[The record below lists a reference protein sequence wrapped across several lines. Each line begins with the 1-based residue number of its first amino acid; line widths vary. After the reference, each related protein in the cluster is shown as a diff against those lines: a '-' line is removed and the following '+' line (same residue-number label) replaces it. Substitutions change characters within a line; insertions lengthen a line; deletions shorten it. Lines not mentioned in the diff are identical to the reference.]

1 MLLSALSLF
10 LAMVQSH
17 TLQSDFTMTLS
28 MAQSQPVTYS
38 GSLLMQ
44 GERFRLEMLSMEAA
58 YDGKTLY
65 LYQAETD
72 ELTLSVPETNELNEV
87 NPFRMV
93 QQVLPLCNTS
103 ERKQKDGKETLITFT
118 PKDGEKVP
126 FRSASL
132 CLRTDDLMP
141 LSLEMREQK
150 QTSLLR
156 FTNPVR
162 LEKDVPLSRFSL
174 SHPEAYLNDL
184 R

>member
-1 MLLSALSLF
+1 MLFSALSLF
-10 LAMVQSH
+10 LAMLQSN
-17 TLQSDFTMTLS
+17 TLQSDFTMTISL
-28 MAQSQPVTYS
+28 AQSQPVTYS
-38 GSLLMQ
+38 GSLLMK

-65 LYQAETD
+65 IYQAETD

-103 ERKQKDGKETLITFT
+103 ERKQKEGKETLITFT

-132 CLRTDDLMP
+132 CLRTEDLMP

-162 LEKDVPLSRFSL
+162 LEKNVPLSRFSL
-174 SHPEAYLNDL
+174 SHPEAYLNAL

>member
-65 LYQAETD
+65 LYQPETD
-72 ELTLSVPETNELNEV
+72 ELTLPVPETNELN
-87 NPFRMV
+87 
-93 QQVLPLCNTS
+93 
-103 ERKQKDGKETLITFT
+103 
-118 PKDGEKVP
+118 
-126 FRSASL
+126 
-132 CLRTDDLMP
+132 
-141 LSLEMREQK
+141 
-150 QTSLLR
+150 
-156 FTNPVR
+156 
-162 LEKDVPLSRFSL
+162 
-174 SHPEAYLNDL
+174 
-184 R
+184 